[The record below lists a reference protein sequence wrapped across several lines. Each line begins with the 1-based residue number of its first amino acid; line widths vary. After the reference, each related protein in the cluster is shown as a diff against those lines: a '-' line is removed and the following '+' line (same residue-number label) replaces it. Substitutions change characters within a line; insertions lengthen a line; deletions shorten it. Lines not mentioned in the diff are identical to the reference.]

1 MHKWAMSNPSR
12 FRPVLPCVVLA
23 VRPFAVAWGT
33 ACVLATALHGQQKTV
48 GAELWGRVLLAGDTV
63 ALPGT
68 IVEVVGLSARTT
80 SSQTGF
86 YRFAQLP
93 PGPQQLRV
101 RRIGYESASI
111 PVELKDGEAERRD
124 ISLVRLTATL
134 TEVRIEGQ
142 VRKVPPRFQDV
153 YRRMSTATG
162 KFFTREDIDLLNPL
176 DIQSLLDH
184 VPTARVS
191 RTGIKFARCN
201 EAGQLA
207 LSPSGGKVQI
217 WIDGNRMT
225 GRLTTPRGTKDE
237 DAIAAEQREVLK
249 MVSPSQIQAIE
260 VYSGNSRIPGEFLD
274 DACAVIAI
282 WTKSY

>member
-1 MHKWAMSNPSR
+1 M
-12 FRPVLPCVVLA
+12 
-23 VRPFAVAWGT
+23 
-33 ACVLATALHGQQKTV
+33 LATAVHGQHSTA

-68 IVEVVGLSARTT
+68 VVEVVGISARVTT
-80 SSQTGF
+80 SQTGF

-101 RRIGYESASI
+101 RRIGYESVTI

-124 ISLVRLTATL
+124 VSLTRLTATL
-134 TEVRIEGQ
+134 TEVRIEGR
-142 VRKVPPRFQDV
+142 VRKVPPRFEDV
-153 YRRMSTATG
+153 YRRMTTANG
-162 KFFTREDIDLLNPL
+162 KFFTREDIDLLNPI
-176 DIQSLLDH
+176 DVQSLLDQ

-201 EAGQLA
+201 EGGQLM
-207 LSPSGGKVQI
+207 LSRGGGKVQI
-217 WIDGNRMT
+217 WIDGLRMT
-225 GRLTTPRGTKDE
+225 GRLTTPPGTNDE

-260 VYSGNSRIPGEFLD
+260 VYSGVSRIPGEFLD

>member
-1 MHKWAMSNPSR
+1 MPTLRS
-12 FRPVLPCVVLA
+12 V
-23 VRPFAVAWGT
+23 AVAWGA
-33 ACVLATALHGQQKTV
+33 ACVLATTLHAQQRTA

-68 IVEVVGLSARTT
+68 RVEVVGLSASTT

-86 YRFAQLP
+86 YRFAQLAA
-93 PGPQQLRV
+93 GPQQLRV
-101 RRIGYESASI
+101 RRVGYESVSF
-111 PVELKDGEAERRD
+111 PVELKDGETERRD
-124 ISLVRLTATL
+124 ISLVRLTTTL

-142 VRKVPPRFQDV
+142 VRKVPPRFEEV
-153 YRRMSTATG
+153 YRRMTTATG
-162 KFFTREDIDLLNPL
+162 KFFTREDIDLLNPT
-176 DIQSLLDH
+176 DVISLLDQ

-191 RTGIKFARCN
+191 RNGIKFARCN
-201 EAGQLA
+201 EGGQMA
-207 LSPSGGKVQI
+207 LSSGGGKVQI

-225 GRLTTPRGTKDE
+225 GRLANRPGAKDE

-249 MVSPSQIQAIE
+249 MVSPSQVQAIE
-260 VYSGNSRIPGEFLD
+260 VYSGSSRIPGQFLD

>member
-1 MHKWAMSNPSR
+1 MGALR
-12 FRPVLPCVVLA
+12 LV
-23 VRPFAVAWGT
+23 AVAWG
-33 ACVLATALHGQQKTV
+33 AAWVFATTVDGQRPTV

-68 IVEVVGLSARTT
+68 VVEVVGLPSRVT

-93 PGPQQLRV
+93 QGPQQLRV
-101 RRIGYESASI
+101 RHIGYESVSI

-124 ISLVRLTATL
+124 ISLTRLATTL

-142 VRKVPPRFQDV
+142 VRKVPPRFQEV

-162 KFFTREDIDLLNPL
+162 KFFTREDIDLLNPTDVL
-176 DIQSLLDH
+176 SLLDQ

-201 EAGQLA
+201 EGGQLA
-207 LSPSGGKVQI
+207 LSRVGGKVQI
-217 WIDGNRMT
+217 WIDGLRMT
-225 GRLTTPRGTKDE
+225 GRATTPRGRD
-237 DAIAAEQREVLK
+237 DDNAIAAEQREVLR
-249 MVSPSQIQAIE
+249 MVSPSQVQAIE
-260 VYSGNSRIPGEFLD
+260 VYSGVSRIPGEFLD

>member
-1 MHKWAMSNPSR
+1 M
-12 FRPVLPCVVLA
+12 L
-23 VRPFAVAWGT
+23 GT
-33 ACVLATALHGQQKTV
+33 AVHGQQQST

-68 IVEVVGLSARTT
+68 VVEVVGVTARAT

-111 PVELKDGEAERRD
+111 PVELKDGEAEHRD
-124 ISLVRLTATL
+124 ISLVLLPATL

-153 YRRMSTATG
+153 YRRMSIATG
-162 KFFTREDIDLLNPL
+162 KFFTREDIDLLNPT
-176 DIQSLLDH
+176 DVQSLLDQ
-184 VPTARVS
+184 VPTVRVS

-201 EAGQLA
+201 EGGQMA
-207 LSPSGGKVQI
+207 LSHGGGKVQI
-217 WIDGNRMT
+217 WIDGQRMT
-225 GRLTTPRGTKDE
+225 GRGTTPPGTSDE

-249 MVSPSQIQAIE
+249 MVNPSHVQAME
-260 VYSGNSRIPGEFLD
+260 VYSGSSRIPGEFLE

>member
-1 MHKWAMSNPSR
+1 MRAL
-12 FRPVLPCVVLA
+12 RPV
-23 VRPFAVAWGT
+23 AVAWG
-33 ACVLATALHGQQKTV
+33 AALVLATALHGQQRTV
-48 GAELWGRVLLAGDTV
+48 GAELWGHVLLAGDTV
-63 ALPGT
+63 VLPGT
-68 IVEVVGLSARTT
+68 VVEVVGLSVRGTT
-80 SSQTGF
+80 TQTGF

-93 PGPQQLRV
+93 PGPHELRV
-101 RRIGYESASI
+101 RRIGYESVSM
-111 PVELKDGEAERRD
+111 PVVLKDGEAERRD

-162 KFFTREDIDLLNPL
+162 KFFTREDIDLLNPT
-176 DIQSLLDH
+176 DVQSLLDH

-191 RTGIKFARCN
+191 RSGIKFARCN

-207 LSPSGGKVQI
+207 FSARGGKVQI
-217 WIDGNRMT
+217 WIDGLRMT
-225 GRLTTPRGTKDE
+225 GRLTILRDE

-249 MVSPSQIQAIE
+249 MVSPSQVQAIE
-260 VYSGNSRIPGEFLD
+260 VYSGSSRIPGEFLE